1 MKSIKIGITGGSG
14 TGKSTIC
21 NILKNFGI
29 PVFNA
34 DYEAKYIMN
43 NDNLIKAQI
52 MLAYGKDSYT
62 NENKLN
68 ARFLSEIVFK
78 NKKQLKKLNSIVHPS
93 LIKKYQEWVTEQKT
107 SFNICDSA
115 LIFEAKLN
123 NYLDYVITV
132 YAPKELRIDRL
143 ITRDDVSLEEI
154 KRRINNQRPDETKIS
169 LSDFTIINDSKNKI
183 IPQLFNIIE
192 QIYIKEKLFK

>member
-78 NKKQLKKLNSIVHPS
+78 NK
-93 LIKKYQEWVTEQKT
+93 
-107 SFNICDSA
+107 
-115 LIFEAKLN
+115 
-123 NYLDYVITV
+123 
-132 YAPKELRIDRL
+132 
-143 ITRDDVSLEEI
+143 
-154 KRRINNQRPDETKIS
+154 
-169 LSDFTIINDSKNKI
+169 
-183 IPQLFNIIE
+183 
-192 QIYIKEKLFK
+192 

>member
-1 MKSIKIGITGGSG
+1 M
-14 TGKSTIC
+14 
-21 NILKNFGI
+21 
-29 PVFNA
+29 
-34 DYEAKYIMN
+34 
-43 NDNLIKAQI
+43 
-52 MLAYGKDSYT
+52 
-62 NENKLN
+62 
-68 ARFLSEIVFK
+68 
-78 NKKQLKKLNSIVHPS
+78 
-93 LIKKYQEWVTEQKT
+93 
-107 SFNICDSA
+107 
-115 LIFEAKLN
+115 
-123 NYLDYVITV
+123 ITV